1 MKRARAGDRDK
12 RILIEHLSEA
22 QNTTYGGTDKS
33 WVTFKSKWA
42 MIKPY
47 SRGMEQFDGAA
58 VRAEKI
64 LVFQIQYDST
74 ITTKMRINYKGVIYN
89 IRSTSEPVGM
99 RTILLDIFAEAEE

>member
-12 RILIEHLSEA
+12 RITIEHFTES
-22 QNTTYGGTDKS
+22 QNTDYGGTDKS
-33 WVTFKSKWA
+33 WATFKQKWA
-42 MIKPY
+42 TIKPY

-74 ITTKMRINYKGVIYN
+74 ITTKMRITYKGTVYN
-89 IRSTSEPVGM
+89 IRSISEPAGM
-99 RTILLDIFAEAEE
+99 RAILLDIYGESED